1 MFHSETPRVVF
12 IAYVPSVPTAQL
24 GENLV
29 WSRGLVCLF
38 CHCILSLGTVQ
49 DTEMVLDIHS
59 SINIKFT
66 TEFKYPAPKKRKME
80 GGKRK

>member
-1 MFHSETPRVVF
+1 MS
-12 IAYVPSVPTAQL
+12 ATASM
-24 GENLV
+24 G
-29 WSRGLVCLF
+29 R
-38 CHCILSLGTVQ
+38 
-49 DTEMVLDIHS
+49 